1 MTFVWLVRRAAVIRL
16 ILLDL
21 RRRPGRTALTSFG
34 VAVGV
39 AATVALLAL
48 SAGIERTAAGLINL
62 GNAEIGLFQGG
73 LQALT
78 ASTLPGSVAAEV
90 ARQPGVEAT
99 AGVAVITDQLRD
111 KGSFLVFG
119 VEPASFVVQRLVFT
133 AGRRPRGPNDAVL
146 GDGAA
151 KELGLGVG
159 DTLRLRAGRFPIV
172 GVYHAGV
179 AFQDQG
185 AVLALRTV
193 QRIARRGDDVT
204 TVAVAVRPGVAAAQ
218 VGRRLERVFPGLVAF
233 SQPGQVV
240 RLDTNALLIRKIT
253 LIFAGLAVVIG
264 AIVVMTM
271 MLMAVFERQADF
283 ALLTAVGWPGRRVT
297 ELIIG
302 QGLLLG
308 VLGGVLGI
316 AAGVGAAELTVR
328 AMAASA
334 LVSPRFTLGGMLQ
347 AAAIALGMGIAGGV
361 YPAWRVRRLRVREAL
376 G

>member
-1 MTFVWLVRRAAVIRL
+1 MLRL

-48 SAGIERTAAGLINL
+48 SAGIERTAGGLVNL
-62 GNAEIGLFQGG
+62 GNAELGLFQGG

-78 ASTLPGSVAAEV
+78 ASTLPGSVAADA

-99 AGVAVITDQLRD
+99 AGIAVVTDQLQGQ
-111 KGSFLVFG
+111 GSFLVFG
-119 VEPASFVVQRLVFT
+119 VEPTSFVVRRLVFT
-133 AGRRPRGPNDAVL
+133 SGRRPRGPSDVVL
-146 GDGAA
+146 GDAAA
-151 KELGLGVG
+151 KDLGLGVG
-159 DTLRLRAGRFPIV
+159 DTLRLKLGRFPIV

-179 AFQDQG
+179 AFEDQG
-185 AVLALRTV
+185 AALPLRTL
-193 QRIARRGDDVT
+193 QRLAHRGDDVT
-204 TVAVAVRPGVAAAQ
+204 TVAVAVKPGVAAAA
-218 VGRRLERVFPGLVAF
+218 VGRRLERIFPGLVAF

-271 MLMAVFERQADF
+271 MLMAVFERQAEF
-283 ALLTAVGWPGRRVT
+283 ALLSAVGWPHRRVT
-297 ELIIG
+297 QLVMV
-302 QGLLLG
+302 QGLMLG
-308 VLGGVLGI
+308 AIGGVLGI
-316 AAGVGAAELTVR
+316 AAGIGAAELVVR
-328 AMAASA
+328 AMSAAT
-334 LVSPRFTLGGMLQ
+334 LVSPRFTAGGFLQ
-347 AAAIALGMGIAGGV
+347 AGAIALGMGVLGGA
-361 YPAWRVRRLRVREAL
+361 YPAWRVGRLRVTEAL